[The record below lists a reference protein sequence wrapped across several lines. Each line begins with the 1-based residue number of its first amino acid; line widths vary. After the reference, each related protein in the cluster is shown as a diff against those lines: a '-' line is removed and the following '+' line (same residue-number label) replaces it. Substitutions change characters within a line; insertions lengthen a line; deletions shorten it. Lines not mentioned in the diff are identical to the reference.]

1 MNALLFLACADL
13 DTSLDEL
20 PPDLPDLVVHA
31 ALSPGGPP
39 RYVTVREGR
48 VSSIEALL
56 ATEVPA
62 DRLLQADWVSAGL
75 IDAHAHP
82 GGLGSSLAQLDLRG
96 TSSLAEVQAKVAE
109 AAESGEGWLTG
120 RGWDQNDWSD
130 HEGWPLAAH
139 LDHVD
144 RPVALRRVD
153 GHATWL
159 NSAGLRE
166 AGIMAGTPDVEGGVI
181 LRDHDSLR
189 PLGIL
194 VDSAV
199 GLLELPEP
207 GATERERRLRRALDE
222 IAAAG
227 LVGVHDM
234 GVSDAT
240 LEIYERLDRAG
251 ELPIRIWAYLD
262 PEAAAV
268 QRLEATGPWGGNKLQ
283 VVGVKMY
290 ADGALG
296 SRGALLREDYAD
308 QQGHRGVVIQ
318 DTEELAAAASRLLAV
333 DAQLAVHAIGDA
345 GIGHVLD
352 AFALAREQHP
362 QIARPLRVEH
372 LQVVHPQDL
381 ARMPGLNAVASMQPT
396 HCTSDMPWA
405 GERLGP
411 ARLPWSYAW
420 RDVLDAGV
428 VLAFGSDFPV
438 ELVSPSYGLWS
449 GTRRA
454 DLEGQ
459 PEGGWR
465 PDQLLTLEE
474 TVAAFSSGTYAAL
487 GQQGGV
493 LEVGAA
499 ADLSLWSSRDQAGGT
514 WHEALATVVE
524 GRVVWRR

>member
-1 MNALLFLACADL
+1 MNALLLLACTDL

-20 PPDLPDLVVHA
+20 PPDLPDLVVYA
-31 ALSPGGPP
+31 PLRPGGSP
-39 RYVTVREGR
+39 RYLTVREGR
-48 VSSIEALL
+48 ITSIEALL

-62 DRLLQADWVSAGL
+62 DRLLEADWVSPGL
-75 IDAHAHP
+75 IDAHGHP
-82 GGLGSSLAQLDLRG
+82 SGLGSSLAQLDLRG
-96 TSSLAEVQAKVAE
+96 TTSLAEVQQRVDE
-109 AAESGEGWLTG
+109 AAQTGEGWLTG

-130 HEGWPLAAH
+130 HQGWPLAAH

-166 AGIMAGTPDVEGGVI
+166 AGISASTPDVEGGMI

-194 VDSAV
+194 VDTAV
-199 GLLELPEP
+199 GLLELPRPSPAEH
-207 GATERERRLRRALDE
+207 ERRLRLALQE
-222 IAAAG
+222 IAATG

-240 LEIYERLDRAG
+240 LDIYTRLDAAG
-251 ELPIRIWAYLD
+251 ELPVRIWAYLD
-262 PEAAAV
+262 PEAEAV
-268 QRLEATGPWGGNKLQ
+268 QRLESEGPWGGHKLQ

-308 QQGHRGVVIQ
+308 QEGHRGVVIH
-318 DTEELAAAASRLLAV
+318 DRDELAGHASALLAA

-345 GIGHVLD
+345 GIQSVLD
-352 AFALAREQHP
+352 AFELAREAQP
-362 QIARPLRVEH
+362 EATRPLRVEH

-405 GERLGP
+405 GDRLGP
-411 ARLPWSYAW
+411 QRLPWSYAW
-420 RDVLDAGV
+420 RDVLEAGV
-428 VLAFGSDFPV
+428 TLAFGSDFPV

-449 GTRRA
+449 ATTRAHLDGT
-454 DLEGQ
+454 

-465 PDQLLTLEE
+465 PEHALSLEE
-474 TVAAFSSGTYAAL
+474 AVEAFSAGTYAAL
-487 GQQGGV
+487 GEQGGR
-493 LEVGAA
+493 LEVGAT
-499 ADLSLWSSRDQAGGT
+499 ADLSLWSSEARPGGT

-524 GRVVWRR
+524 GQVVWRR